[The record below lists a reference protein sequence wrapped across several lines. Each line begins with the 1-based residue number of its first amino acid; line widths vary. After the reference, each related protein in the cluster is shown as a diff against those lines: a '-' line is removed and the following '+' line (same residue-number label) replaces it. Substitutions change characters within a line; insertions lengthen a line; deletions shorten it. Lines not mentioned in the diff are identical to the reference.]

1 MKIFQFQSMTKYVHK
16 MKKIMGITK
25 FLVHNQTNHL
35 IYVTLDNFFS
45 PLSWFGNEFT
55 IFLKVASFVNLNEFL
70 QFSSRIISYLSIHA
84 YAQMWLLPYAYKKEL
99 SPHYKDLMKVA
110 KAATSALTSG
120 GLHVF

>member
-1 MKIFQFQSMTKYVHK
+1 M
-16 MKKIMGITK
+16 
-25 FLVHNQTNHL
+25 HNQTNHL

-110 KAATSALTSG
+110 EAATSALTSG